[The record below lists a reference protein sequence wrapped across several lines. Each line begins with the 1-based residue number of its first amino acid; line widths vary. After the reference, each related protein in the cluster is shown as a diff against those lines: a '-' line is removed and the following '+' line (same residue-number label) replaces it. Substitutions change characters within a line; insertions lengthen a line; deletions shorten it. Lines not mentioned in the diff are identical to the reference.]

1 MPHVTPDELARLEY
15 LVHGAIEEARGLELE
30 EPEPDASDR
39 IEIALTEALKILRIV
54 DARGGR

>member
-1 MPHVTPDELARLEY
+1 MPAITPDELARLGY

-39 IEIALTEALKILRIV
+39 IEIALTEAQKILRV
-54 DARGGR
+54 VEARG